1 MGAWGEVSASTS
13 GAMGAG
19 EHLSDMPKPFSDAL
33 GSCTKLPA
41 RDSMLQLLARQKFGL
56 AELPEDLVDWMS
68 VALAHGHG
76 VLHLCTTCEQL
87 CEMVLVVSNL
97 CRLVGCSTG
106 DLVFSRK
113 VAP

>member
-41 RDSMLQLLARQKFGL
+41 RDPMLQLLARQTFGL
-56 AELPEDLVDWMS
+56 AELPADLVGWMS

-76 VLHLCTTCEQL
+76 VLHLCEQL
-87 CEMVLVVSNL
+87 CEIVLVVSNL

-113 VAP
+113 VAQ